1 MASTQVCRVG
11 GAQSRMRVWGPRSI
25 RSINAGPKVVDYK
38 LMELAL
44 ELVCNKTKGDA
55 GQISALGS
63 EAMKKKTPKS
73 L

>member
-1 MASTQVCRVG
+1 
-11 GAQSRMRVWGPRSI
+11 
-25 RSINAGPKVVDYK
+25 VVDYK

>member
-1 MASTQVCRVG
+1 VQGRRGAVQDASVG
-11 GAQSRMRVWGPRSI
+11 APVNQ
-25 RSINAGPKVVDYK
+25 SINAGPKVVDYK

-63 EAMKKKTPKS
+63 EAMKKKPKS